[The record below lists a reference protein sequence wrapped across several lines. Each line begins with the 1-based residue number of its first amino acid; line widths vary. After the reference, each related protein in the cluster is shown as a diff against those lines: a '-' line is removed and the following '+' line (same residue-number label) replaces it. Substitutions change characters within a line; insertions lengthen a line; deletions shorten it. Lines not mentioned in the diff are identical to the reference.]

1 MQPFRRG
8 FKIMK
13 VNFKIKKYC
22 GEIWREFKIN
32 NEIWILRKA
41 DIGGYSCWN
50 LYYYEFMSNDIP
62 NCSTDY
68 HYEIETGNY
77 YYSKDEAWCDG
88 YPSIKVAKQRIKTF
102 YNHKLNKDLK

>member
-1 MQPFRRG
+1 
-8 FKIMK
+8 MK

-32 NEIWILRKA
+32 DEIWILKKI
-41 DIGGYSCWN
+41 DEVGYSCWN
-50 LYYYEFMSNDIP
+50 LYHYEFMSNDIP
-62 NCSTDY
+62 SSSTDC

-77 YYSKDEAWCDG
+77 YYSDDEAWVDG

-102 YNHKLNKDLK
+102 YKHKLNEGLK